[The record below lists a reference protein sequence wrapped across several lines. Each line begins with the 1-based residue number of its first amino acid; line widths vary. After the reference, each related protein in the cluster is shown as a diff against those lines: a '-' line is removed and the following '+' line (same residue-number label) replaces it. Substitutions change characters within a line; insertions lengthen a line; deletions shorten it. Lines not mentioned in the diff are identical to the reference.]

1 MTHKVPPPAHPEI
14 RPGSVLGSE
23 SLPFE
28 SLIFSND
35 SAGPAAGEAAAP
47 ASSRSRYVS
56 GEDPARRVAETPRP
70 AFSKLFRPQS

>member
-1 MTHKVPPPAHPEI
+1 MNSKVPHPAHPEI

-28 SLIFSND
+28 SLIFSNEA
-35 SAGPAAGEAAAP
+35 AGPATGEAAATENG
-47 ASSRSRYVS
+47 RSRYVS

>member
-1 MTHKVPPPAHPEI
+1 MSKIPQPPSQEI

-35 SAGPAAGEAAAP
+35 GEAKPADRPTAEAA
-47 ASSRSRYVS
+47 RSRYVS
-56 GEDPARRVAETPRP
+56 GDDPARRVAEAPRP
-70 AFSKLFRPQS
+70 AFSKLFRPNS